1 MSSLQSLLSS
11 APISTAHLPPNA
23 GILMLP
29 KKTCG
34 ARSRVL
40 PTPGQARHRA
50 HSRFQKDLSKETHNS
65 LCIRPATKT
74 KYDAFADPKPKSE
87 ALQTVILSC
96 GRHSELVPCGR
107 RFPPLKKLKL
117 FVYKWVTSV
126 EDFSSMWDF
135 SELRCLSMMSSNF
148 CNFMSSV
155 PIDSLTELRTF
166 YLNATFHDFLD
177 AHDADDEDCR
187 TATAQKFLVSLLES
201 CKHLESLKIESNQWQ
216 EILPISSIAK
226 LGTRLRKL
234 RLRSDRSEASLV
246 PKQFLLDT
254 PDLCPDI
261 VDLDLELDVASPS
274 VSYPH
279 VIVSFSDTFSLLVI
293 LQLYG
298 YLSVL
303 TRSKSLSDINP
314 WLQGST
320 TIDDEVGKQSTDPN
334 YDGAASIMRFLYTH
348 KCGKPFNM
356 VRTRLFGAKQPANWR
371 PTPEYIEMHG
381 GEEWSSRR
389 DFKSRINVRDA

>member
-1 MSSLQSLLSS
+1 MAMFQPNRITLPVDIWYMVFEELGNSDHQGDNDAAFPDDLYKKWLLETRLVCGEMQDTRDSLNFDATKENLRGQIEGATDTWPSKTSRAL
-11 APISTAHLPPNA
+11 T
-23 GILMLP
+23 LP
-29 KKTCG
+29 KG
-34 ARSRVL
+34 SLERDA
-40 PTPGQARHRA
+40 Q
-50 HSRFQKDLSKETHNS
+50 LSV
-65 LCIRPATKT
+65 
-74 KYDAFADPKPKSE
+74 Y
-87 ALQTVILSC
+87 QTS
-96 GRHSELVPCGR
+96 
-107 RFPPLKKLKL
+107 
-117 FVYKWVTSV
+117 Y

-135 SELRCLSMMSSNF
+135 SELCCLSMMSSNF

-166 YLNATFHDFLD
+166 YLNATFYDFFD

-261 VDLDLELDVASPS
+261 VNLDLELDVASPS
-274 VSYPH
+274 
-279 VIVSFSDTFSLLVI
+279 
-293 LQLYG
+293 LYG

-320 TIDDEVGKQSTDPN
+320 TIDDEVGKQSTDPD
-334 YDGAASIMRFLYTH
+334 YDGAA
-348 KCGKPFNM
+348 
-356 VRTRLFGAKQPANWR
+356 
-371 PTPEYIEMHG
+371 
-381 GEEWSSRR
+381 
-389 DFKSRINVRDA
+389 